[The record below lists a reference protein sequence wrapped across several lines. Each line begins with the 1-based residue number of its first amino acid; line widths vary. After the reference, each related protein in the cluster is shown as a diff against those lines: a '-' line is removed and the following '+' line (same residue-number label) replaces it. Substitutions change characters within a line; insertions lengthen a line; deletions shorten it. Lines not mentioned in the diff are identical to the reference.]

1 MSEQTNQSTFTEG
14 TTFGATG
21 YTTGYTTTLEDSTL
35 FATRDSTDISNID
48 DTRLDMNIE
57 HRENPWES
65 PTTSLCHSNKQTRK
79 RGDTS
84 KGNCTK
90 KDAKN

>member
-1 MSEQTNQSTFTEG
+1 MSEQTNQSTFTDG
-14 TTFGATG
+14 TTIGATG

-65 PTTSLCHSNKQTRK
+65 PTKSLLTNRK
-79 RGDTS
+79 VCVILANRLGREGTP
-84 KGNCTK
+84 KRK
-90 KDAKN
+90 LH